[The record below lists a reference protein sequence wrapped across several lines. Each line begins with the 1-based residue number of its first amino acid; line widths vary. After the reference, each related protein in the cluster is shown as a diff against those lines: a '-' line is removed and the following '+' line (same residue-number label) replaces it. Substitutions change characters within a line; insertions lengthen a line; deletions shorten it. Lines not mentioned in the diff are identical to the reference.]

1 MLPKIFNSISFG
13 GKFLSQNLETSF
25 FPIQGANE
33 RKKDF
38 VCSGVGVGVVVV
50 VEVDDARV
58 LPLTPQT
65 VRGCET

>member
-1 MLPKIFNSISFG
+1 MLPKIFNSISFD
-13 GKFLSQNLETSF
+13 GKILSQNLETSF
-25 FPIQGANE
+25 FPIQRANE

-38 VCSGVGVGVVVV
+38 VCCGVGVVLVV
-50 VEVDDARV
+50 DVDDARV